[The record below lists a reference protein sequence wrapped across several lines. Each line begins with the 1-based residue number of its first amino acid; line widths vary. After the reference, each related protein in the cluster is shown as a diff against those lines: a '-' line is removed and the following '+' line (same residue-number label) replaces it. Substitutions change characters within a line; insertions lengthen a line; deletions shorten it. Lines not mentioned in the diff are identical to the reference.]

1 MGWFIKAIRLNEIT
15 KTISR
20 EEKRIKYQE
29 LSIIF
34 YSIIICYA
42 KKKKRMRKKKYLL
55 RDHIGDQKIHS
66 VMSCKI
72 NEIIHFF

>member
-42 KKKKRMRKKKYLL
+42 KKKKKEWEKKS
-55 RDHIGDQKIHS
+55 I
-66 VMSCKI
+66 C
-72 NEIIHFF
+72 

>member
-42 KKKKRMRKKKYLL
+42 KKKKKNEKKKV
-55 RDHIGDQKIHS
+55 S
-66 VMSCKI
+66 VKRP
-72 NEIIHFF
+72 HR